1 VRAKPNILLIVM
13 DCVRFDY
20 LSVYGYPRPTTP
32 NLERLAADGV
42 VFENAFA
49 AAPWTPPSHASLFT
63 GTYPSQHGVDV
74 NENLYLSEQNITLA
88 QVLAEHGYRTFGVLP
103 DAHLSN
109 VRGFDKGFQDTV
121 ELWRIPYWKPE
132 YDWLACLARNM
143 LFGRDKM
150 TYYSNKVMQRWLS
163 ANSRGPDPF
172 FLFVNYKTAHNSYHC
187 PRPFR
192 QQFETASP
200 GVDRRKA
207 EHYSNKGGYSY
218 MAGQLEL
225 TEDELQLVRSW
236 YSSTIAYLDARIGE
250 MVAFLKA
257 MDAYD
262 NTLIIITADHGE
274 NLGEHHLAYHLF
286 CLYDTLLHVPLLMSC
301 PALLPHGRR
310 INGMVSLTDVMP
322 TILALL
328 DMEQAV
334 GPLHGTS
341 LTSFNGDPYH
351 EQVFAEFG
359 RPRYML
365 KRLQTRFPGHDF
377 SAFDRGLQC
386 IRTPHHK
393 LIVGSDGKE
402 ELYDLVQDP
411 AENSNRIQALPQV
424 AADLRGQL
432 DRWHAT
438 IDRRF
443 QGQQTVEDANLVK
456 ALNKLGYF

>member
-1 VRAKPNILLIVM
+1 MTTKPNILLIVM

-32 NLERLAADGV
+32 HLERLAADGV

-49 AAPWTPPSHASLFT
+49 TAPWTPPSHASLFT

-74 NENLYLSEQNITLA
+74 NENLFLSEQNTTLA
-88 QVLAEHGYRTFGVLP
+88 QVLAEQGYRTFAVLP

-121 ELWRIPYWKPE
+121 ELWRIPYWKLE
-132 YDWLACLARNM
+132 YDWLECLARN
-143 LFGRDKM
+143 LLLGRDKM
-150 TYYSNKVMQRWLS
+150 TYYSNRVMQRWLR
-163 ANSRGPDPF
+163 ANGRGPDPF
-172 FLFVNYKTAHNSYHC
+172 FIFVNYKTAHNSYHC

-192 QQFETASP
+192 QQFEIASP

-225 TEDELQLVRSW
+225 AEDELQLVRSW

-250 MVAFLKA
+250 MVEFLKA

-301 PALLPHGRR
+301 PALLPRGQR

-322 TILALL
+322 TILEVLG
-328 DMEQAV
+328 MEKAV
-334 GPLHGTS
+334 GPLQGTS
-341 LTSFNGDPYH
+341 LASFNGRPYH

-359 RPRYML
+359 RPQYML

-386 IRTPHHK
+386 IRTQRHK

-411 AENSNRIQALPQV
+411 AESRNRLRELPDIAAEMRMKLQQWHV
-424 AADLRGQL
+424 AL
-432 DRWHAT
+432 DRP
-438 IDRRF
+438 F
-443 QGQQTVEDANLVK
+443 QGQQTIEDAALTK